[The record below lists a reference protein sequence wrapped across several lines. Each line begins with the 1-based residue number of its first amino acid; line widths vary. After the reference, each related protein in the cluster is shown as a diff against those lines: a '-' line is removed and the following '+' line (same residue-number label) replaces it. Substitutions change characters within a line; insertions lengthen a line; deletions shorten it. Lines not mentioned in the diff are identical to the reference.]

1 MTNAAD
7 LWGPPPS
14 ENGMRIDQIV
24 GAYNDALFDTDRD
37 LAHLIAQDALALG
50 MTPEDVVFTLV
61 IPALDQTVNKLNGRE
76 ELCLA
81 QHFMISQISSEITE
95 QMIPKFTGAPSF
107 LGTMVIGTARGD
119 IHTLGKRIVMG
130 CLKAR
135 MVHSVDL
142 GVNVAP
148 ERFVDEAVAADAQV
162 IGISAMMIHTA
173 RGEEGCSRV
182 REILNARGLAD
193 SIKLVVG
200 GAPFRFDQNLYR
212 AVGAD
217 AWAADG
223 MTAGSVIMDMIKE
236 GVA

>member
-1 MTNAAD
+1 
-7 LWGPPPS
+7 
-14 ENGMRIDQIV
+14 MRIDQII

-50 MTPEDVVFTLV
+50 MSPEDVVFTLV
-61 IPALDQTVNKLNGRE
+61 IPAIDQTITKLNGRE

-95 QMIPKFTGAPSF
+95 LMIPKFTAAPTV
-107 LGTMVIGTARGD
+107 LGTIVMGTARGD
-119 IHTLGKRIVMG
+119 LHTLGKRIVMG

-135 MVHSVDL
+135 MVRSIDL

-148 ERFVDEAVAADAQV
+148 GRFVDEAVAAGAQV

-173 RGEEGCSRV
+173 RGDEGCLRV
-182 REILNARGLAD
+182 REILNERGLGE
-193 SIKLVVG
+193 SIKIVAG
-200 GAPFRFDQNLYR
+200 GAPFRFDPELYHH
-212 AVGAD
+212 VGAD

-223 MTAGSVIMDMIKE
+223 MTAGSLIMGMMKE
-236 GVA
+236 AVA